1 MQNYKEDKVEKLH
14 FNDYVNEYLN
24 HYIESRLKFL
34 TNLVLILKISRSRRF
49 CYWTAQS
56 AKITGNLQRSSLWQG
71 LTILLDFWPDFL
83 LMRPCSALWESQASV
98 YKISFRSCPSLL
110 QLPQTNIASNH
121 LNQSHQRW
129 QAPYFLPKAR
139 VFGKEGKWNRTGGQE
154 LFIFILRKP
163 VYQLSQKVQR
173 D

>member
-1 MQNYKEDKVEKLH
+1 MGNKQKEISTNELKKIKDSSTNKLK
-14 FNDYVNEYLN
+14 
-24 HYIESRLKFL
+24 ESS
-34 TNLVLILKISRSRRF
+34 T
-49 CYWTAQS
+49 T
-56 AKITGNLQRSSLWQG
+56 KITGNLQRSSLWQG

-139 VFGKEGKWNRTGGQE
+139 VFGKEGK
-154 LFIFILRKP
+154 
-163 VYQLSQKVQR
+163 
-173 D
+173 